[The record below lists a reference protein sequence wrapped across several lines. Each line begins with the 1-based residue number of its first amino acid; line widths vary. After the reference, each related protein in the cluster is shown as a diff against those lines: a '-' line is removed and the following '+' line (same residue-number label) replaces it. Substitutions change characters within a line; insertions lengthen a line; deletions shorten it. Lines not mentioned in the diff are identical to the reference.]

1 MVKVGKSNDG
11 GLPILPCALNMETV
25 EINSVSLKRPRPE
38 DDVASADEIKRQKI
52 VEKSKA
58 GNDSGQSIETIKE
71 QPEDMKSEIIP
82 NEESEEQ
89 EEEELEGSDED
100 GDPESFA
107 DMMKHGLTESDVG
120 ITKFV
125 SSHKGFSGILKER

>member
-1 MVKVGKSNDG
+1 
-11 GLPILPCALNMETV
+11 METV
-25 EINSVSLKRPRPE
+25 EMNNVSLKRPRSE
-38 DDVASADEIKRQKI
+38 DDVANADEIKRQKI
-52 VEKSKA
+52 LEKSKA
-58 GNDSGQSIETIKE
+58 ENDSGQGIETAE

-82 NEESEEQ
+82 NEENEEQ
-89 EEEELEGSDED
+89 EEEELEDSDED

>member
-1 MVKVGKSNDG
+1 M
-11 GLPILPCALNMETV
+11 
-25 EINSVSLKRPRPE
+25 NSVSLKRPHSE
-38 DDVASADEIKRQKI
+38 DDVANADEIKRQKI
-52 VEKSKA
+52 SEKSKTE
-58 GNDSGQSIETIKE
+58 NDSGQTVETVTG
-71 QPEDMKSEIIP
+71 QPDKPLLEDVKNDIIP

-89 EEEELEGSDED
+89 EEEDLESDED

>member
-1 MVKVGKSNDG
+1 M
-11 GLPILPCALNMETV
+11 
-25 EINSVSLKRPRPE
+25 NSVSLKRPRSE
-38 DDVASADEIKRQKI
+38 DDVANADEIKRQKI
-52 VEKSKA
+52 LEKSKA
-58 GNDSGQSIETIKE
+58 GNDSGQSIETVAE
-71 QPEDMKSEIIP
+71 QPEDMKSEIIS
-82 NEESEEQ
+82 EENEEQ
-89 EEEELEGSDED
+89 EEEELEDSDED